1 MAAPARTA
9 LPKLGASAPTGPVV
23 LDTNVFIN
31 ALAGRGPP
39 VLRDLLAALPRA
51 FVAAPTRA
59 ELAWVQGRLDTAHD
73 DGGFSERV
81 QGRLDP
87 AHPGTARVL
96 AAYSGLLTRIDPA
109 KVLVPDDADWLA
121 AGELAGRAARAASGS
136 GRAIATAF
144 DRVELVSDALTAVLA
159 RDAGLTVV
167 TEDADFSLMARL
179 LPGLQVLL
187 YDRLPP

>member
-59 ELAWVQGRLDTAHD
+59 ELAW
-73 DGGFSERV
+73 V

-144 DRVELVSDALTAVLA
+144 DRVELVSDALTAIVA
-159 RDAGLTVV
+159 CNAGLTVV
-167 TEDADFSLMARL
+167 TEDADFALLAQC
-179 LPGLQVLL
+179 LPGLHVLL